1 MKESGQIRITS
12 TGTQITPYRKKQ
24 NPYLEK
30 LTSVY
35 RIDPRRR
42 FGKAI
47 PVTGH
52 IISDDVN
59 ESSFVTHL
67 HDKRFLQD
75 QFLDYQIVELPV
87 TPYRSL
93 QVPISIDSSITPREV
108 QYELIQ
114 DVLATQEQSQWF
126 IHLSQGLGKTLLSV
140 FLIAHFNLKS
150 LIMCYDTKVLNQW
163 FKTLKKKTDIE
174 PKRVLMMDSS
184 KLLHC
189 IVSGEFP
196 VSEYDI
202 FLCTPGLLRSFGKR
216 YGFLL
221 LSPLMERMGIGFK
234 IFDEAHRDIANMI
247 KINAFTSIKKTL
259 YLSGDFAQSN
269 RQKEQLY
276 FRMFHGIPILEPK
289 QELMNTLKFTMAM
302 VIKFDSEPSELDRAS
317 VYTRR
322 GFSYYNYMK
331 YQIECDEWYRILDLV
346 MGQIVKVNRKKYK
359 ILVLV
364 NMIEHVDR
372 VYAYLKEKYGL
383 MYQCGKFHSDVPEE
397 DRTYCMTEANLIVST
412 YQSFS
417 TGIDISSIKYVISGS
432 VCTKVDDNQAS
443 GRPRPL
449 PDGSDVYYFMMC
461 DIGFPYVKEKLGE
474 RLNYLK
480 STKIKGITVIDY
492 R

>member
-1 MKESGQIRITS
+1 MKESGQVRITT
-12 TGTQITPYRKKQ
+12 TGTQITPYHKKQ

-30 LTSVY
+30 ITSMY
-35 RIDPRRR
+35 RIDPRRK
-42 FGKAI
+42 FGRAI
-47 PVTGH
+47 PVTGYF
-52 IISDDVN
+52 IEDDKN
-59 ESSFVTHL
+59 EGSFVTHL
-67 HDKRFLQD
+67 HDTRFLQD
-75 QFLDYQIVELPV
+75 QFLDYQIVEVPSTAYRPLQNPV
-87 TPYRSL
+87 
-93 QVPISIDSSITPREV
+93 SIDPDITPREV

-114 DVLATQEQSQWF
+114 DVLSSQEESQWF

-140 FLIAHFNLKS
+140 FLIAHFNLKC
-150 LIMCYDTKVLNQW
+150 LIMCYDTKVLRQW
-163 FKTLKKKTDIE
+163 FATLKGKTDMD
-174 PKRVLMMDSS
+174 PKHVLIMDSS
-184 KLLHC
+184 KLLYQ
-189 IVSGEFP
+189 IVTGEFP
-196 VSEYDI
+196 AWEYDI
-202 FLCTPGLLRSFGKR
+202 FMCTPGLLRSFGKR

-247 KINAFTSIKKTL
+247 KINAFTSVKKTL

-269 RQKEQLY
+269 KQKEQLY
-276 FRMFHGIPILEPK
+276 FRMFHSIPILKPQK
-289 QELMNTLKFTMAM
+289 ELMHTLKFTMAI
-302 VIKFDSEPSELDRAS
+302 VVKFNSEPSELDRAS

-331 YQIECDEWYRILDLV
+331 YQIESEEWYRTLDSIMDQIL
-346 MGQIVKVNRKKYK
+346 KVNQKKYK
-359 ILVLV
+359 ILILV

-372 VYAYLKEKYGL
+372 VYQYVEERYGIS
-383 MYQCGKFHSDVPEE
+383 YQCGKFHSAVPDE
-397 DRTYCMTEANLIVST
+397 DREYCIKDANLIVST

-417 TGIDISSIKYVISGS
+417 TGIDISSIKYAISGS

-449 PDGSDVYYFMMC
+449 ADGSDAYYFMMC